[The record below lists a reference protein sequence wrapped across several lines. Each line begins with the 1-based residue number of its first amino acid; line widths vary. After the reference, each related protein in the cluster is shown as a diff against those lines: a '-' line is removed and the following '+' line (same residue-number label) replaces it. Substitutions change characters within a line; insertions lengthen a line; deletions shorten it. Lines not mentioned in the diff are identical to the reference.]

1 MTTTSDTTIIG
12 MGGSPYAT
20 ESLDGPI
27 PFHRVRDLFD
37 FTVGHAP
44 VFTMQ
49 HGVPTEV
56 PGRHAL
62 VRTDTEAV
70 LNVTSKRY
78 GIHQFSDVL
87 IDNLLTL
94 TDSSDGD
101 LEVLGAGLLKRGAV
115 GWAQVKAPTMRI
127 AGDDLAP
134 IITLASSHDGSL
146 ATSYRTGMF
155 RFACSNQVPALRST
169 RGNVYKLKHTQ
180 NSHMRFEDARH
191 VLGLMWN
198 VADDFAAEVAALIDT
213 AVTDRQFTEIV
224 ERLNPRPVGE
234 SVAPA
239 AVTRWENNAD
249 ALRTMW
255 TEDERVAP
263 YRGTAWGAVQAFSTH
278 RLWERL
284 TRTTVETGPMTRAG
298 RQMQDL
304 LNGRLASSE
313 RQYVAAVRDVVA
325 A

>member
-1 MTTTSDTTIIG
+1 MRDDTLLR
-12 MGGSPYAT
+12 MRAT
-20 ESLDGPI
+20 DAGFE
-27 PFHRVRDLFD
+27 R
-37 FTVGHAP
+37 
-44 VFTMQ
+44 
-49 HGVPTEV
+49 E
-56 PGRHAL
+56 
-62 VRTDTEAV
+62 
-70 LNVTSKRY
+70 
-78 GIHQFSDVL
+78 
-87 IDNLLTL
+87 
-94 TDSSDGD
+94 
-101 LEVLGAGLLKRGAV
+101 LGADGEWLRFTSPNSITTLWLTSRGHKRIV
-115 GWAQVKAPTMRI
+115 
-127 AGDDLAP
+127 
-134 IITLASSHDGSL
+134 
-146 ATSYRTGMF
+146 
-155 RFACSNQVPALRST
+155 
-169 RGNVYKLKHTQ
+169 
-180 NSHMRFEDARH
+180 EDARH

-278 RLWERL
+278 RQWERM